1 MAHVIAIVNQKGGV
15 GKTTTAMNL
24 GASLA
29 AAGKFVL
36 LVDMDPQANATVGLG
51 IDYKNIGQGVYEALV
66 GAVRMRDVVVPTA
79 HEGLSVAPATQSL
92 AGAGVELVTVLE
104 REYRLRDALLEVR
117 NNYDFILIDNPP
129 SLGLLT
135 INGIVAAD
143 HVLIPVQAEYY
154 ALEGLGQ
161 LMGTIGL
168 VREHLRPDLAVLGA
182 VITMYDARTKLSRDV
197 LEELYKYFPSG
208 IFRSVI
214 PRSIRLAE
222 APSFGKSIFHFDPT
236 SRGAHAYARLAREFL
251 DRIDGIETVSSRAA
265 NEMSDVAI
273 P

>member
-24 GASLA
+24 GAYLA
-29 AAGKFVL
+29 EAGKFVL

-51 IDYKNIGQGVYEALV
+51 VDYRMINRGVYEAI
-66 GAVRMRDVVVPTA
+66 GGSARMSEVIVETNQD
-79 HEGLSVAPATQSL
+79 GLSVAPATQSL
-92 AGAGVELVTVLE
+92 AGAGVELVNIAD

-117 NNYDFILIDNPP
+117 NNYDYILIDNPP

-143 HVLIPVQAEYY
+143 QVLIPVQAEYY

-161 LMGTIGL
+161 LTGTIDL
-168 VREHLRPDLAVLGA
+168 VREHLRPDLHVLGA
-182 VITMYDARTKLSRDV
+182 VITMFDPRTKLSREV
-197 LEELYKYFPSG
+197 FEELYKFFPNG

-214 PRSIRLAE
+214 PRSVRLAE
-222 APSFGKSIFHFDPT
+222 APSFGQSIFQFDPT
-236 SRGAHAYARLAREFL
+236 SRGAHAYERLARELL
-251 DRIDGIETVSSRAA
+251 DRMES
-265 NEMSDVAI
+265 VALI
-273 P
+273 S